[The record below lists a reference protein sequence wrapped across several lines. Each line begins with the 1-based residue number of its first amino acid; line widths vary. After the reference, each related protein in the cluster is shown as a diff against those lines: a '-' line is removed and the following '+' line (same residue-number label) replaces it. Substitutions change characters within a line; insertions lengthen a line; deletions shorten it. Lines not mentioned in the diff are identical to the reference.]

1 MGGVARRAEVR
12 VVGYVMLYSLASV
25 CMLKLVV
32 VAVLS
37 TVADGWFAVVDVGKQ
52 QLIDA
57 TVRILPISTLC
68 KQALRCLLAHLWP
81 RNESLHLRL
90 RWADDT
96 ELTASGFATET
107 VSRDTR
113 PRCLSVHACR
123 FDHPRPLSD
132 KLNNK
137 SMADR
142 DGTDERTH
150 TLSHAMC
157 R

>member
-1 MGGVARRAEVR
+1 MVEAASVDTQASWPSVTGNGLCGEPAGNKLSV
-12 VVGYVMLYSLASV
+12 VVGQA
-25 CMLKLVV
+25 
-32 VAVLS
+32 
-37 TVADGWFAVVDVGKQ
+37 G
-52 QLIDA
+52 
-57 TVRILPISTLC
+57 ISPPQP
-68 KQALRCLLAHLWP
+68 KVQALVAWPHARLLAHLWP

-90 RWADDT
+90 RWAGDT

-113 PRCLSVHACR
+113 PRCLSVHACC